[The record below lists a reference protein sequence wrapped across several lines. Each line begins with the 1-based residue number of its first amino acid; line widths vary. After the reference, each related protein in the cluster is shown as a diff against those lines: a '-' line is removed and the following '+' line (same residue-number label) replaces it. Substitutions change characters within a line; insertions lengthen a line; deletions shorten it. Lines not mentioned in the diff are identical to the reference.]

1 MKYRVTM
8 YNETYQRD
16 ETYVTDCET
25 EDVLLPALELFAA
38 GGFSDIRCEPMPDP
52 YTERAVADE

>member
-25 EDVLLPALELFAA
+25 EDVLLSSLKLFVA
-38 GGFSDIRCEPMPDP
+38 GGFSDIRCEPIYDAPAGG
-52 YTERAVADE
+52 EENE